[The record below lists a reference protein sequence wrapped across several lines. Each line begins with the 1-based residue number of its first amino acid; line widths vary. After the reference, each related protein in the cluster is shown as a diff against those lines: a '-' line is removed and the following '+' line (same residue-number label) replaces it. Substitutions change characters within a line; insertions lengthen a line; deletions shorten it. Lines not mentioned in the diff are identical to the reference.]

1 MYDML
6 EVAVGVGGVVA
17 FGGCFVALGAAG
29 GRKAAGPGEGGGPR
43 RIEAEESVVAVLTGH
58 LLKDPDYVIHYHRNM
73 LRAPHHSADGSQQ
86 ERSLNGAFRNPPA
99 RLQATK
105 GAILDHLSRA
115 AEEAKADGPKLD

>member
-1 MYDML
+1 MSEREIADAK
-6 EVAVGVGGVVA
+6 AVIGRDGVGCEPASATTVA
-17 FGGCFVALGAAG
+17 GIKRLVAA
-29 GRKAAGPGEGGGPR
+29 R

-105 GAILDHLSRA
+105 AAILDHLSRA